1 MTITEQ
7 IIKCAM
13 LKGMT
18 QRNFPMFNLL
28 NAAREDQQ
36 ITQGMAVVM
45 TDAYG
50 QRVLMPGPKAQAN
63 QPMAEVNGQQVAIQ
77 EPAAPAT
84 GVTMAQVDAKLDS
97 LKAEINKTQG
107 RALHNVQTEIMKA
120 IHALG
125 PAKEETVVVTE
136 ESK

>member
-1 MTITEQ
+1 MKGVINMTITEQ

-50 QRVLMPGPKAQAN
+50 QRVLMPGPNAQAT
-63 QPMAEVNGQQVAIQ
+63 QPAAIPADVPTVAQAETFTKAEV
-77 EPAAPAT
+77 T
-84 GVTMAQVDAKLDS
+84 GMLDQ
-97 LKAEINKTQG
+97 LKHEIYKTQG
-107 RALHNVQTEIMKA
+107 RALQKEIGNVKA
-120 IHALG
+120 QF
-125 PAKEETVVVTE
+125 PVKEETVEVTDE
-136 ESK
+136 T

>member
-36 ITQGMAVVM
+36 ISQGMAIVM

-50 QRVLMPGPKAQAN
+50 QRVLMPGPNA
-63 QPMAEVNGQQVAIQ
+63 
-77 EPAAPAT
+77 PAAPAPEPVAT
-84 GVTMAQVDAKLDS
+84 VVDTSDVDSKLS
-97 LKAEINKTQG
+97 ALKTEINGTQG
-107 RALHNVQTEIMKA
+107 RALSSVETSIRADMKKMFEEYLGKPQAETTPPKQT
-120 IHALG
+120 
-125 PAKEETVVVTE
+125 PAAKG
-136 ESK
+136 K

>member
-36 ITQGMAVVM
+36 IAQGMAVVM

-50 QRVLMPGPKAQAN
+50 QRVLMPGPNAQ
-63 QPMAEVNGQQVAIQ
+63 PTAEVNGQQVPIQ

-120 IHALG
+120 IHALN
-125 PAKEETVVVTE
+125 PVKEDAVAVTDET
-136 ESK
+136 

>member
-28 NAAREDQQ
+28 NAAREDQM
-36 ITQGMAVVM
+36 ISSGNAMVM

-50 QRVLMPGPKAQAN
+50 QRVLMPKADAT
-63 QPMAEVNGQQVAIQ
+63 QPTAEVNGQQVPIQ

-120 IHALG
+120 IHAIN
-125 PAKEETVVVTE
+125 PVKEDAVAVTDET
-136 ESK
+136 

>member
-50 QRVLMPGPKAQAN
+50 QRVLMPGPNAQAPA
-63 QPMAEVNGQQVAIQ
+63 QAQLPAQ
-77 EPAAPAT
+77 EPAAPVAT
-84 GVTMAQVDAKLDS
+84 VVEETFT
-97 LKAEINKTQG
+97 KAEVTGMLDQLKHEIYKTQG
-107 RALHNVQTEIMKA
+107 RALQKEIGNVKA
-120 IHALG
+120 QI
-125 PAKEETVVVTE
+125 PVKEETVEVTDE
-136 ESK
+136 T